1 MVQVIWIVL
10 AVLVTFTAGYMGYS
24 RDLARFLELD
34 EETETPAHKYE
45 DGQEY
50 IPSKKPVLL
59 GHHYS
64 SIAGGAPIVG
74 PITAGAVWG
83 WVPAL
88 LWIAVGNPLMGSVH
102 DFVSLSGSLRH
113 DGKSVGYIIGEYIG
127 EGGKNMLLWFA
138 FLTIILVVAVFAL
151 VVAIVFDSFPQV
163 TTASFIYIALALVFG
178 VYLYQLN
185 GPFLPGTALFVA
197 GVFAA
202 VYVGIQYPFALFPYP
217 AGTESTHP
225 EGTIILAEALS
236 LGDGQWIPGAGAVA
250 MNPNRAAWV
259 PVVMLYAGIASALPV
274 WTLLQPRDYLS
285 SFLLYS
291 GVGGTLLAV
300 VVGTVFATSAEPLV
314 VADSLGAFNGF
325 WGVAGAGLAPLFPL
339 LFITIAC
346 GTISGFHSLV
356 SSGTTAKQLD
366 KETDARLIGYGGM
379 LGEGLLASVAL
390 ITLAVAGFADPDGG
404 IGAALPNFASGGGII
419 LTSLGLPQSF
429 GAPFMA
435 LVLVSFLLTS
445 TDTAV
450 RLGRYMME
458 EIVGL
463 PAGRTSSG
471 LAVGDDLR
479 SAFGGFASGLRS
491 TFSGLDGG
499 LRSMLA
505 ELGRGLRSVLAELG
519 RGRYT
524 NPLIQAVPAYLLV
537 ISGEWLT
544 LWALFGGAN
553 QLLAAL
559 ALLAATVWLANWD
572 DSKQLYSTGVPMAI
586 MITITVLGLAW
597 LAFYSN
603 LYQNIIQ
610 GGADGIPALISSG
623 IQTVLALVLIGL
635 ASALVKKG
643 YDNISTVRDR
653 TGGRAVEP
661 GDD

>member
-1 MVQVIWIVL
+1 MTQVIWIVL
-10 AVLVTFTAGYMGYS
+10 AVLVTFSVGYLGYS
-24 RDLARFLELD
+24 KYLARFLELD
-34 EETETPAHKYE
+34 NDNETPAHKYE

-50 IPSKKPVLL
+50 VPSKKPVLL

-74 PITAGAVWG
+74 PITAGAIWG

-88 LWIAVGNPLMGSVH
+88 LWIAIGNPLMGSVH

-113 DGKSVGYIIGEYIG
+113 EGKSIGYIVGEYVG

-151 VVAIVFDSFPQV
+151 VVGIVFNAYPEV
-163 TTASFIYIALALVFG
+163 VTASLVYIALALAFG

-185 GPFLPGTALFVA
+185 GPFIPGTVLFVA
-197 GVFAA
+197 GVFAG
-202 VYVGIQYPFALFPYP
+202 VYAGIQFPIALFEP
-217 AGTESTHP
+217 T
-225 EGTIILAEALS
+225 AERTAEMSVIVL
-236 LGDGQWIPGAGAVA
+236 LGGSGSWVPGAGALGG
-250 MNPNRAAWV
+250 NTAAWI
-259 PVVMLYAGIASALPV
+259 PVIMAYAAIASALPV
-274 WTLLQPRDYLS
+274 WVLLQPRDYLS
-285 SFLLYS
+285 SFLLYT
-291 GVGGTLLAV
+291 GVGGALLAII
-300 VVGTVFATSAEPLV
+300 VGTILSSSSQPLV
-314 VADSLGAFNGF
+314 IDSSIGAFNGF
-325 WGVAGAGLAPLFPL
+325 WGVEGAGLYPLFPL

-379 LGEGLLASVAL
+379 LGEGLLAAVAL
-390 ITLAVAGFADPDGG
+390 STLAVAGFPDPAGG
-404 IGAALPNFASGGGII
+404 IGAALPNFATGGGII

-463 PAGRTSSG
+463 PAGQTSSG
-471 LAVGDDLR
+471 LDL
-479 SAFGGFASGLRS
+479 GGGIRS
-491 TFSGLDGG
+491 T
-499 LRSMLA
+499 
-505 ELGRGLRSVLAELG
+505 LGELG

-524 NPLIQAVPAYLLV
+524 NPIIQCGLAYV
-537 ISGEWLT
+537 MVVSGQWVV

-559 ALLAATVWLANWD
+559 ALLTGTVWLANWD
-572 DSKQLYSTGVPMAI
+572 KSKQLYSTGVPMAV
-586 MITITVLGLAW
+586 MVAITVLGLGW
-597 LAFYSN
+597 LAFY
-603 LYQNIIQ
+603 QNIYQTIIV
-610 GGADGIPALISSG
+610 GGASG
-623 IQTVLALVLIGL
+623 VQLFATIIQTLLALTLIGL
-635 ASALVKKG
+635 ALALVKKG
-643 YDNISTVRDR
+643 YDNISTVRESY
-653 TGGRAVEP
+653 GGGVVEP
-661 GDD
+661 SDD

>member
-1 MVQVIWIVL
+1 MVQVIWLVL

-24 RDLARFLELD
+24 RYLARFLELD

-151 VVAIVFDSFPQV
+151 VVAIVFDAFPQV

-202 VYVGIQYPFALFPYP
+202 IYVGVQYPFALFPYP
-217 AGTESTHP
+217 AGAESAHP
-225 EGTIILAEALS
+225 EGTIILAEALG
-236 LGDGQWIPGAGAVA
+236 LGGGGWIPGSEAVA

-390 ITLAVAGFADPDGG
+390 ITLAVAGFADAGGG
-404 IGAALPNFASGGGII
+404 IGAALPNFATGGGII

-458 EIVGL
+458 EIVGI
-463 PAGRTSSG
+463 PAGETASG
-471 LAVGDDLR
+471 FD
-479 SAFGGFASGLRS
+479 FGGGSAL
-491 TFSGLDGG
+491 T
-499 LRSMLA
+499 
-505 ELGRGLRSVLAELG
+505 EIG

-559 ALLAATVWLANWD
+559 ALLTATVWLANWD

-586 MITITVLGLAW
+586 MVTITVLGLAW

-610 GGADGIPALISSG
+610 GGADSTSALLSSG
-623 IQTVLALVLIGL
+623 IQMVLALVLVGL
-635 ASALVKKG
+635 ALALVKKG

-653 TGGRAVEP
+653 TGGTAVEP

>member
-10 AVLVTFTAGYMGYS
+10 AVLVTFTAGYVGYS
-24 RDLARFLELD
+24 RYLAQFLELD
-34 EETETPAHKYE
+34 EDRETPAHKYE

-50 IPSKKPVLL
+50 VPSKKPVLL

-83 WVPAL
+83 WLPAL
-88 LWIAVGNPLMGSVH
+88 LWVAIGNPLMGSVH

-113 DGKSVGYIIGEYIG
+113 EGKSIGYIIGEYIG

-151 VVAIVFDSFPQV
+151 VVAIVFNAFPEV
-163 TTASFIYIALALVFG
+163 TTASLIYIALALVFG
-178 VYLYQLN
+178 AYLYQLN

-202 VYVGIQYPFALFPYP
+202 VWVGIQYPMALFPYVGDGAGYP
-217 AGTESTHP
+217 AGT
-225 EGTIILAEALS
+225 IVVAEVLG
-236 LGDGQWIPGAGAVA
+236 LGDGGWIPGAMMDPGALLV
-250 MNPNRAAWV
+250 PNTAAWI
-259 PVVMLYAGIASALPV
+259 PVVMLYAGVASALPV
-274 WTLLQPRDYLS
+274 WVLLQPRDYLS
-285 SFLLYS
+285 SFLLYA
-291 GVGGTLLAV
+291 GVGGALLAV
-300 VVGTVFATSAEPLV
+300 VVGTLLGTAAEPLV
-314 VADSLGAFNGF
+314 VADTLGAFQGF
-325 WGVAGAGLAPLFPL
+325 WGVEGTLAPLFPL

-390 ITLAVAGFADPDGG
+390 ITLAVAGTTAGGG
-404 IGAALPNFASGGGII
+404 IGRALPNFASGGGII
-419 LTSLGLPQSF
+419 LTSLGIPQAY

-463 PAGRTSSG
+463 PAGQTSSG
-471 LAVGDDLR
+471 LAVG
-479 SAFGGFASGLRS
+479 GGLRS
-491 TFSGLDGG
+491 T
-499 LRSMLA
+499 
-505 ELGRGLRSVLAELG
+505 LAELG

-559 ALLAATVWLANWD
+559 ALLTATVWLANWD
-572 DSKQLYSTGVPMAI
+572 ESKQLYSTGVPMAI
-586 MITITVLGLAW
+586 MITITVLGIAW
-597 LAFYSN
+597 VAFYEN
-603 LYQNIIQ
+603 LYQAILQ
-610 GGADGIPALISSG
+610 GGAETTGDLISSTVR
-623 IQTVLALVLIGL
+623 IVLALVLIGL
-635 ASALVKKG
+635 ALALVKKG

-653 TGGRAVEP
+653 AGGRAVEP
-661 GDD
+661 SDD